1 MSTKRMREP
10 VRIWE
15 SRPDKPEVK
24 FSPKTEAM
32 MANMRSK
39 AVPEPFNIF
48 DNYPYELAN
57 TECAY
62 CTKEFKTSEARK
74 QHEDHC
80 STSELKWTCDDCG
93 KKYKTKK
100 GLTWH
105 QQQHQEPQITYI
117 CRGCPSSYK
126 SLSEL
131 RKHCYLFGCP
141 FPTVEGP
148 VLEDEVRCDICFKVY
163 KQYSIKYHMEEHQKK
178 SNAQHECEYC
188 DFKTIRKNNLTR
200 HLETVHNVWNINF
213 DLVKKH
219 FDCVYHSSYNCP
231 RCNKVCETYEEAV
244 AHLKL
249 KRCEDENICKIC
261 NIKFTMK
268 QNFKAHR
275 KRKHPDE

>member
-32 MANMRSK
+32 MADMRSK

-105 QQQHQEPQITYI
+105 QQPTTASRTTDYIYLQRLSLLLQE
-117 CRGCPSSYK
+117 S
-126 SLSEL
+126 
-131 RKHCYLFGCP
+131 
-141 FPTVEGP
+141 
-148 VLEDEVRCDICFKVY
+148 
-163 KQYSIKYHMEEHQKK
+163 
-178 SNAQHECEYC
+178 
-188 DFKTIRKNNLTR
+188 
-200 HLETVHNVWNINF
+200 
-213 DLVKKH
+213 
-219 FDCVYHSSYNCP
+219 
-231 RCNKVCETYEEAV
+231 
-244 AHLKL
+244 
-249 KRCEDENICKIC
+249 
-261 NIKFTMK
+261 
-268 QNFKAHR
+268 
-275 KRKHPDE
+275 